1 MYNYTIRR
9 EACQEKMKRGGIKR
23 FYFFVKYGKIIGYEF
38 FWRYDMDWITSIWV
52 AIPALLIGFVFLVK
66 GADWFVDG
74 AAGIAEK
81 LRVPTLIVGLT
92 IVSFGTSAP
101 ELATSIISAT
111 QGSGDIAI
119 GNVLG
124 SNITN
129 ILLILGLAAVICPL
143 TVQKSAL
150 KFDFPVLLVTS
161 VLVILLGAFDG
172 EIGMLDGWI
181 MFILS
186 LAYMGFLVWY
196 AVRESKQQQKLEGF
210 DTSHEIAIFEE
221 GGEREPKTKFGAWY
235 EKMKEYGWF
244 LVTIT
249 FVGLALVV
257 AGALFG
263 VIPAAKVIAFE
274 LGIPENVIG
283 LTVVAVGTS
292 LPELVTCVVAAKKG
306 ETDIAVGDIVG
317 SNVFN
322 VLRTLG
328 LSAAIIPLTFSS
340 SFIVDGVIALGA
352 AALLAVFGYL
362 KGHKVKRWG
371 GIVMLASFAAYYV
384 YLFATQ
390 L

>member
-1 MYNYTIRR
+1 
-9 EACQEKMKRGGIKR
+9 
-23 FYFFVKYGKIIGYEF
+23 
-38 FWRYDMDWITSIWV
+38 MDWIESIWV

-81 LRVPTLIVGLT
+81 LRVPTLIIGLT

-101 ELATSIISAT
+101 ELATSIISSA

-150 KFDFPVLLVTS
+150 KFDFPVLLGTS
-161 VLVILLGAFDG
+161 VLVLLLGGIDG
-172 EIGMLDGWI
+172 YLGALDGWI
-181 MFILS
+181 MFTLS
-186 LAYMGFLVWY
+186 LAYMGFLIWY
-196 AVRESKQQQKLEGF
+196 AVQESKKQTEFGGIDAPHTVTAF
-210 DTSHEIAIFEE
+210 EEESHEK
-221 GGEREPKTKFGAWY
+221 GFGAWY
-235 EKMKEYGWF
+235 TKMKAHAWF
-244 LVTIT
+244 LIVIT
-249 FVGLALVV
+249 LVGLALVV
-257 AGALFG
+257 VGALFG
-263 VIPAAKVIAFE
+263 VIPAAKVIATE

-283 LTVVAVGTS
+283 LTVVAIGTS
-292 LPELVTCVVAAKKG
+292 LPELVTCVVAARKG

-328 LSAAIIPLTFSS
+328 LSSAIIPLAFSA
-340 SFIVDGVIALGA
+340 SFVVDGLIALGA
-352 AALLAVFGYL
+352 AALLAVFGYM
-362 KGHKVKRWG
+362 KDHKVKRWG
-371 GIVMLASFAAYYV
+371 GIVMLACFVGYYV

>member
-1 MYNYTIRR
+1 
-9 EACQEKMKRGGIKR
+9 
-23 FYFFVKYGKIIGYEF
+23 
-38 FWRYDMDWITSIWV
+38 MDWIESIWV

-81 LRVPTLIVGLT
+81 LRVPTLIIGLT

-101 ELATSIISAT
+101 ELATSVISSA
-111 QGSGDIAI
+111 QGSTDIAI

-124 SNITN
+124 SNIAN

-150 KFDFPVLLVTS
+150 KFDFPVLLGTS
-161 VLVILLGAFDG
+161 VLVLLLGGLDG
-172 EIGMLDGWI
+172 YLGRADGWI

-186 LAYMGFLVWY
+186 LAYMGFLIWY
-196 AVRESKQQQKLEGF
+196 AVQESKKQAKFGV
-210 DTSHEIAIFEE
+210 DTSHTVAVFEE
-221 GGEREPKTKFGAWY
+221 GHGKEPNTKFGAWY

-244 LVTIT
+244 LVVIT
-249 FVGLALVV
+249 VVGLALVV
-257 AGALFG
+257 VGALFG
-263 VIPAAKVIAFE
+263 VIPAAKVIATE
-274 LGIPENVIG
+274 MGISENVIG
-283 LTVVAVGTS
+283 LTVVAIGTS

-328 LSAAIIPLTFSS
+328 LSAAIIPLTFAS
-340 SFIVDGVIALGA
+340 SFVVDGIIALGA
-352 AALLAVFGYL
+352 AAILAIFGYM
-362 KGHKVKRWG
+362 KDHKVKRWG
-371 GIVMLASFAAYYV
+371 GVVMLVCFVAYYV

>member
-1 MYNYTIRR
+1 
-9 EACQEKMKRGGIKR
+9 
-23 FYFFVKYGKIIGYEF
+23 
-38 FWRYDMDWITSIWV
+38 MDWIESIWV

-81 LRVPTLIVGLT
+81 LHVPTLIIGLT

-101 ELATSIISAT
+101 ELATSVISSA

-150 KFDFPVLLVTS
+150 KFDLPVLLATS
-161 VLVILLGAFDG
+161 VLVLLLGGFDG
-172 EIGMLDGWI
+172 YLGALDGWI
-181 MFILS
+181 MFLLS
-186 LAYMGFLVWY
+186 LAYMGFLIWY
-196 AVRESKQQQKLEGF
+196 AVRESKKKTEFKGI
-210 DTSHEIAIFEE
+210 DTSHPIAVFEE
-221 GGEREPKTKFGAWY
+221 SDETQPKTGFSAWY
-235 EKMKEYGWF
+235 EKMKEHFWF
-244 LVTIT
+244 LLVIT
-249 FVGLALVV
+249 VVGLALVV
-257 AGALFG
+257 VGALFG
-263 VIPAAKVIAFE
+263 VIPAAKVIAGKF
-274 LGIPENVIG
+274 GIPENVIG
-283 LTVVAVGTS
+283 LTVVAIGTS

-317 SNVFN
+317 SNIFN
-322 VLRTLG
+322 ILRTLG
-328 LSAAIIPLTFSS
+328 FSAAIIPLAFNS
-340 SFIVDGVIALGA
+340 SFIIDGLIALGA
-352 AALLAVFGYL
+352 AALLAVFGYM
-362 KGHKVKRWG
+362 KDHKVKRWG
-371 GIVMLASFAAYYV
+371 GIVMLACFVGYYV

>member
-1 MYNYTIRR
+1 
-9 EACQEKMKRGGIKR
+9 
-23 FYFFVKYGKIIGYEF
+23 
-38 FWRYDMDWITSIWV
+38 MDWIESIWV

-111 QGSGDIAI
+111 QGSSDIAI

-150 KFDFPVLLVTS
+150 KIDFPVLLGVS
-161 VLVILLGAFDG
+161 VLVLLLGGIDG
-172 EIGMLDGWI
+172 TLGYVDGWV

-186 LAYMGFLVWY
+186 LVYMGFLVWY
-196 AVRESKQQQKLEGF
+196 AIQESKKTAFEGI
-210 DTSHEIAIFEE
+210 DNPHAVTEMTEE
-221 GGEREPKTKFGAWY
+221 SAQGGFAGWY
-235 EKMKEYGWF
+235 EKMKGLTWF

-257 AGALFG
+257 VGALFG
-263 VIPAAKVIAFE
+263 VIPAAKVIASE
-274 LGIPENVIG
+274 LGVPENVIG

-317 SNVFN
+317 SNIFN
-322 VLRTLG
+322 VIRTLG
-328 LSAAIIPLTFSS
+328 LSAAIIPLTFSP
-340 SFIVDGVIALGA
+340 SFLIDGFIALGA
-352 AALLAVFGYL
+352 AVLLAVLGYM
-362 KGHKVKRWG
+362 KSHKVQRWG
-371 GIVMLASFAAYYV
+371 GILMLACFVSYYV